1 MDVLFGSIDVRDLLP
16 TPSLDENSPLS
27 APDLRLLTEHLQVRS
42 LEIKSRVRDH
52 VLSHRGDFSE
62 IFSLCSDSVS
72 RSDDLCSSIFQ
83 ALEILDPPLDIEIRD
98 LADKIRCKKKE
109 LKERRETLEVVKQ
122 ISSFLERVESVK
134 ECFRNGRL
142 VEAAVALIGLKDK
155 IFIDESGD
163 SSAVIFGLLKEEW
176 VRCSDELQDVL
187 AKMIESAVQFDIKS
201 ETLKVNSKVTMGK
214 SENCELRIVLEA
226 LEIVGAIN
234 YGFAKVGDLIVKHVM
249 KPVIS
254 KKLTTVFSDGLNQNN
269 DDNYES
275 VLKLVSSPQP
285 QGSKDDVS
293 VYSELIRVIKFI
305 HKSICYGNANWMIHF
320 GKLTWSRISE
330 LVITFFLSKDV
341 PNDALKIAEFQSIIK
356 YTAEFEAFLKEICFI
371 SGTDSKEEKLS
382 LFVHN
387 IEVHFATQK
396 RNAILA
402 EARNLILKCSFS
414 LSPNN
419 NVECAENYV
428 ELLFEKDRYIV
439 SEAAVQLMDLV
450 HQTLKDVCLSPIR
463 VALEFYHTARDVL
476 LLFKAIVPVKLE
488 KQIDTI
494 SQEAI
499 ILHNDFIFL
508 SQEMFALAFE
518 YRSDFPVNVK
528 EIAVFAD
535 IAPYFRQMAE
545 DILQK
550 QVQLAN
556 LSLKKAIDCANGYQN
571 THEMQHYTLAEFSIV
586 QVTFILEK
594 MHILWKPFLPM
605 SAYKRCMCEIMD
617 TVFSRIAYD
626 ILLLDDIAPEE
637 TLQLQRLINMT
648 LERLSSLIDSLH
660 DQRNENEIPS
670 SPLPLEGTLP
680 SLCKLRKLADILDMS
695 LRSIIASWENKE
707 LISCGFTASEIINF
721 IKATFMDSTLRKN
734 CILMIGSSS

>member
-1 MDVLFGSIDVRDLLP
+1 M
-16 TPSLDENSPLS
+16 
-27 APDLRLLTEHLQVRS
+27 Q
-42 LEIKSRVRDH
+42 
-52 VLSHRGDFSE
+52 
-62 IFSLCSDSVS
+62 
-72 RSDDLCSSIFQ
+72 
-83 ALEILDPPLDIEIRD
+83 
-98 LADKIRCKKKE
+98 
-109 LKERRETLEVVKQ
+109 
-122 ISSFLERVESVK
+122 
-134 ECFRNGRL
+134 
-142 VEAAVALIGLKDK
+142 
-155 IFIDESGD
+155 
-163 SSAVIFGLLKEEW
+163 
-176 VRCSDELQDVL
+176 
-187 AKMIESAVQFDIKS
+187 
-201 ETLKVNSKVTMGK
+201 
-214 SENCELRIVLEA
+214 
-226 LEIVGAIN
+226 
-234 YGFAKVGDLIVKHVM
+234 
-249 KPVIS
+249 
-254 KKLTTVFSDGLNQNN
+254 
-269 DDNYES
+269 
-275 VLKLVSSPQP
+275 
-285 QGSKDDVS
+285 
-293 VYSELIRVIKFI
+293 
-305 HKSICYGNANWMIHF
+305 
-320 GKLTWSRISE
+320 
-330 LVITFFLSKDV
+330 
-341 PNDALKIAEFQSIIK
+341 
-356 YTAEFEAFLKEICFI
+356 
-371 SGTDSKEEKLS
+371 
-382 LFVHN
+382 
-387 IEVHFATQK
+387 
-396 RNAILA
+396 
-402 EARNLILKCSFS
+402 
-414 LSPNN
+414 
-419 NVECAENYV
+419 
-428 ELLFEKDRYIV
+428 
-439 SEAAVQLMDLV
+439 
-450 HQTLKDVCLSPIR
+450 DVCLSPIR